1 MILEND
7 VLNFMPQR
15 VYDQRA
21 VRHTH
26 THTQP
31 VCSHDS
37 SLHLSESVSQSL
49 TQSISQSVSQSVG
62 QSIDQSARLSVN
74 QPVSMSIS

>member
-21 VRHTH
+21 VRH

-62 QSIDQSARLSVN
+62 QSIDQPVSHSVN

>member
-15 VYDQRA
+15 VYDQSA

-26 THTQP
+26 TQL

-37 SLHLSESVSQSL
+37 FLHLSESVSHSL

-62 QSIDQSARLSVN
+62 QSIDQSVSHLVN
-74 QPVSMSIS
+74 QPVSQSIN